1 MKFSDRLNTLFR
13 VDQGVHKTFSI
24 FLLCFAI
31 VGFFIVTLSFLS
43 AHGQLIVGIAG
54 IIAFFIINR
63 RKDDTATLY
72 LKILSLAVSFRYLAW
87 RMIDT
92 LVFQTTFQAILGIIL
107 LSAEAYAFMMLL
119 LIYFQTMHPLERKP
133 APLPDNSDQ
142 WPSVDVYIPTYN
154 EDLSIVRVTALA
166 CASMDWPPDK
176 LNVFILDDGHRVEF
190 QKFAESAG
198 IGYISRADNAHAK
211 AGNLNHALRLTDGE
225 MIAIFDC
232 DHVPCRA
239 FLQTTL
245 GWFVADPNIGL
256 LQTPHHF
263 YSPDPFQRNLAN
275 GMRVPPEGNSFY
287 GLLQPGNDFWNAS
300 FFCGSCAVIRRSALM
315 EVGGIATETVTED
328 AHTALKLQRRGWATA
343 YLSLPLAAGL
353 ATERLIL
360 HIGQRMRWARGMI
373 QILRTDNPFF
383 GPGLKLSQR
392 VCYFSAMAGFLF
404 AIPRLVFLTSP
415 LCFLVF
421 NQTLIAASPLALCA
435 YVLPHFFH
443 CICTSARMN
452 GSWRYSFW
460 GEIYETTLAT
470 FLVRVT
476 LVTMLFPKLGKF
488 NVTDK
493 GGTIKQAYLDWQAV
507 YPNVILSGFLFMGML
522 YGFYRL
528 FMFHNSQVVFNAI
541 WLNEIWIGISILTLL
556 LAIAVGHE
564 SRQVRGKARIQV
576 RLPVTLRSEGG
587 RLLPTHIMDVSTGGC
602 QVEIAENTADEWQ
615 KGQIVHVLTEE
626 GRLKGEIVWAG
637 KQSIGL
643 DWRYDSLRHE
653 AEVVRFVFG
662 RADAWVDWG
671 RYPPDRPLRSLWL
684 AVSSITS
691 LFRFEEKPGA
701 ASQKLP
707 PSKPKAPPRSPSAVE
722 KKPERKA
729 VIVAPKKKAATFCLF
744 LLGLTLPALS
754 WAQQTGDA
762 PSVTQPVAA
771 PTAPTPPAPTG
782 APSADGE
789 PPLPTVDAAAPATP
803 DQPAQAQGLTLG
815 VPVADAAPALVGV
828 HKKTWSLK
836 DLGTGDTLMM
846 TPFASIQGISFG
858 LPKGEL
864 VTDAELVLSGAL
876 SPSLLPNVSSIT
888 IRLNNQYVGTI
899 PVTPGKS
906 AFGPIKFTVNPF
918 FFLSKNVV
926 NFSFAGQYTATCG
939 NEISPVLWGQISG
952 QSQLSITTAPLPPKR
967 YLSALPSPFMDTD
980 GVDRG
985 IVPFVLPEQASVGNV
1000 NGRVLLKSA
1009 GIVASWFGKQADF
1022 HHVTFPV
1029 SYHIAE
1035 TGNAVVL
1042 GTAANLPD
1050 NLGKSLTIAGP
1061 LVAELANPSDS
1072 NGTLLVITGRN
1083 AAEVLQAANTLAYT
1097 SGSFGDLSQTGGA
1110 DISLSPRVPYDA
1122 PAFLPTD
1129 RVVRFGELV
1138 SQSALTGHG
1147 YVPGTLAI
1155 PFRIAPDL
1163 YTWRGRPFHSLFS
1176 FHPPLADNLDLKHS
1190 RVDVSLNGIY
1200 LNSFPWSQAEKL
1212 PAWLSAFLPERSA
1225 IQKHHVE
1232 LPVWGVYGQNEL
1244 DFYFDGRP
1252 MARRDCSAMAQ
1263 DIALE
1268 LDPDSV
1274 LDLRRAYHL
1283 AVMPNLALFANSG
1296 FPFTRMADLSETAVV
1311 LPDHAGTGVLTTYL
1325 DVAGLFGSYTWLPIS
1340 GVEVVS
1346 VKDVATVKDRDIMMI
1361 GLATGSTQTP
1371 SQAAELLK
1379 GSPYQIEGDR
1389 LRLKERTLLDGIRYM
1404 FADNV
1409 IQGAQTVTFQ
1419 GSVSLNGGGA
1429 LIGTQSP
1436 LANGRSVVVL
1446 VAGTPQGLDN
1456 VINTIENPTLE
1467 RGIQGDLTFVS
1478 GHKTLAS
1485 RSGSTF
1491 TVGNAPFWIWS
1502 DWYFSE
1508 HPWRIIILAALGIVS
1523 SGSVLRKM
1531 LAARAA
1537 RRRAYLKKN
1546 EGGEQ

>member
-1 MKFSDRLNTLFR
+1 MKLSDRLNSLFR
-13 VDQGVHKTFSI
+13 VDQNVHKIVPLFI
-24 FLLCFAI
+24 LFLSVI
-31 VGFFIVTLSFLS
+31 SFFIVTLSFLS
-43 AHGQLIVGIAG
+43 AGGQLIVGVAG
-54 IIAFFIINR
+54 IVVFFLLNR
-63 RKDDTATLY
+63 RKDETATLY
-72 LKILSLAVSFRYLAW
+72 LKILSLAVSSRYLLW

-92 LVFQTTFQAILGIIL
+92 LVFQTTFQAVLGIIL
-107 LSAEAYAFMMLL
+107 ILAEAYAFMMLL
-119 LIYFQTMHPLERKP
+119 LIYFQTVHPLERKP
-133 APLPDNSDQ
+133 APLPDNSDD
-142 WPSVDVYIPTYN
+142 WPTVDVYIPTYN

-190 QKFAESAG
+190 QHFAEAAG

-211 AGNLNHALRLTDGE
+211 AGNLNHALQLTDGE
-225 MIAIFDC
+225 LIAIFDC

-245 GWFVADPNIGL
+245 GWFVADSKIAL

-300 FFCGSCAVIRRSALM
+300 FFCGSCAVIRRTALL

-328 AHTALKLQRRGWATA
+328 AHTALKLQRRGWSTA

-373 QILRTDNPFF
+373 QILRTDNPFS
-383 GPGLKLSQR
+383 GPGLRLPQR
-392 VCYFSAMAGFLF
+392 ICYFSAMAGFLF

-421 NQTLIAASPLALCA
+421 NQTLIAASPMALCA
-435 YVLPHFFH
+435 YVIPHFFH

-476 LVTMLFPKLGKF
+476 LVTILFPKLGKF

-528 FMFHNSQVVFNAI
+528 FMFHNSQVVFNAL
-541 WLNEIWIGISILTLL
+541 WLNEVWIAISLLTLL

-587 RLLPTHIMDVSTGGC
+587 RLLPTQIMDVSTGGC
-602 QVEIAENTADEWQ
+602 QVEIAESTVDEWQ

-626 GRLKGEIVWAG
+626 GRLKGEIVWVG
-637 KQSIGL
+637 KRSIGL

-684 AVSSITS
+684 ALTSITS
-691 LFRFEEKPGA
+691 LFRFEKNPGA
-701 ASQKLP
+701 VNQKLP
-707 PSKPKAPPRSPSAVE
+707 PVKPMAPPRSLPGG
-722 KKPERKA
+722 KKKQERNA
-729 VIVAPKKKAATFCLF
+729 VIVAPKKKAATFCFF
-744 LLGLTLPALS
+744 LLGIMLPAAS
-754 WAQQTGDA
+754 WAQQAADA
-762 PSVTQPVAA
+762 SPVPQPAAQAVAA
-771 PTAPTPPAPTG
+771 PPAG
-782 APSADGE
+782 APPQDGE
-789 PPLPTVDAAAPATP
+789 PPLPTSDATAPATP
-803 DQPAQAQGLTLG
+803 DQPSQTQGLTLG
-815 VPVADAAPALVGV
+815 TPITDAAPAMVGV
-828 HKKTWSLK
+828 HKKSWTLK
-836 DLGTGDTLMM
+836 ELGAGDTLMM
-846 TPFASIQGISFG
+846 TPFASIQGLSFG

-876 SPSLLPNVSSIT
+876 SPALLPNVSSIT

-906 AFGPIKFTVNPF
+906 AFGPIKFAVNPF

-926 NFSFAGQYTATCG
+926 NFTFAGQYTATCG

-967 YLSALPSPFMDTD
+967 YLSALPSPFLDTD
-980 GVDRG
+980 AVDRSV
-985 IVPFVLPEQASVGNV
+985 VPFVLPEQVASGNV
-1000 NGRVLLKSA
+1000 NGRILLKSA
-1009 GIVASWFGKQADF
+1009 GIVASWFGKQADV

-1029 SYHIAE
+1029 SYHVAE
-1035 TGNAVVL
+1035 TGNAVVV

-1072 NGTLLVITGRN
+1072 NGTLLVITGRT
-1083 AAEVLQAANTLAYT
+1083 ATEVLQAANTLAYT
-1097 SGSFGDLSQTGGA
+1097 SNSFGDLSQVGGA
-1110 DISLSPRVPYDA
+1110 DISLSPRQPYDA

-1155 PFRIAPDL
+1155 PFRMAPDL
-1163 YTWRGRPFHSLFS
+1163 YTWRGRPFSSSFS

-1200 LNSFPWSQAEKL
+1200 LSSFPWSQYEKL
-1212 PAWLSAFLPERSA
+1212 PAWLRYFLPERSTV
-1225 IQKHHVE
+1225 QKHHVE
-1232 LPVWGVYGQNEL
+1232 LPVWAVYGQNEL

-1263 DIALE
+1263 DISLE
-1268 LDPDSV
+1268 LDPDST
-1274 LDLRRAYHL
+1274 LDMRRAYHL

-1296 FPFTRMADLSETAVV
+1296 FPFTRMADLSETAIV

-1325 DVAGLFGSYTWLPIS
+1325 DVAGLLGSYTWLPIS

-1346 VKDVATVKDRDIMMI
+1346 VHDVATVKDRDIMMI
-1361 GLATGSTQTP
+1361 GLAAGGMQTP

-1379 GSPYQIEGDR
+1379 GSPYQIEGGR
-1389 LRLKERTLLDGIRYM
+1389 LRLKERSVLDGIRYM
-1404 FADNV
+1404 FADNAL
-1409 IQGAQTVTFQ
+1409 QGAQTVTFQ
-1419 GSVSLNGGGA
+1419 GSVSLSGGGA
-1429 LIGTQSP
+1429 LIGTESP
-1436 LANGRSVVVL
+1436 FAKGRSVVVL
-1446 VAGTPQGLDN
+1446 VAGMPQGLDN

-1478 GHKTLAS
+1478 GHKTIAS
-1485 RSGSTF
+1485 RSGTTF

-1508 HPWRIIILAALGIVS
+1508 HPWRILMLAGLGILG

-1537 RRRAYLKKN
+1537 KRRSYLKKN
-1546 EGGEQ
+1546 EGGE